1 MIVIHIYILFHII
14 FHYGLSQDI
23 EYSSLCYIHFPSGTV
38 VKNLSAHAGDA
49 RDMGLTAG
57 MGRSRGVGNG
67 SILAWNFPLTE
78 EPGGLQSMGSRRVGH
93 D

>member
-1 MIVIHIYILFHII
+1 M
-14 FHYGLSQDI
+14 
-23 EYSSLCYIHFPSGTV
+23 